1 MPPED
6 LLYTESH
13 EWVREEEEGYRVGLT
28 KHAVE
33 ELQDL
38 VFLDLKSS
46 GTEVEKGEPFGEV
59 ESVKA
64 VADIY
69 APISGTIKTVHEE
82 ITDDLDAV
90 FDDPFNRGW
99 LIVMEPSDKDQLDQL
114 MDSEAYGAYT
124 ADA

>member
-13 EWVREEEEGYRVGLT
+13 EWVREEEEGYRVGIT

-46 GTEVEKGEPFGEV
+46 GTEVEKGEPIGEV

-69 APISGTIKTVHEE
+69 APISGTIKEVHEE

-90 FDDPFNRGW
+90 FDDPFNTGW
-99 LIVMEPSDKDQLDQL
+99 LIVMEPSDKDELDQL
-114 MDSEAYGAYT
+114 MDSDAYGAYT